1 MENIDPLLTAPE
13 SAQYLQVSV
22 PTFWRRVADG
32 TVPPAV
38 KIGSLSRWPLSEIK
52 MVIEDAKSQRF
63 HASTT
68 KPLGNIVPV
77 TIEDM
82 GGRND

>member
-1 MENIDPLLTAPE
+1 MNNIDPLLTASE

-38 KIGSLSRWPLSEIK
+38 KIGSLSRWPHSEILE
-52 MVIEDAKSQRF
+52 VIAAAKSKRF
-63 HASTT
+63 LGASV
-68 KPLGNIVPV
+68 GDAQSASAQS
-77 TIEDM
+77 EF
-82 GGRND
+82 GGAHQ